1 MTKLLFSVFQICI
14 IFFFHISLCSQNR
27 NLDSLLAEHNI
38 KLTNEK
44 VIVLIGEEYAAQ
56 KKWDLAI
63 KFYKKLVELDPENS
77 DYFYRLGGT
86 QAAYSETISKFKVL
100 SLIKKAKLNLI
111 KANKLDKSNIF
122 SRWAL
127 VQILTELPAIIGGDK
142 EKAKMYTDEIFNIS
156 KIHGLLAKQYIYS
169 FVDNNDKLQNI
180 EDDIVDLLE
189 KEPNLFDFNYFNY
202 KAGILLVDK
211 KYKNYNLANNYLSYY
226 INKFSSADRFS
237 IENAYYLLAYSNF
250 KLGDNSYLYFLDKSD
265 YLAKKSLSKD
275 YDLIKKIDELYKVI
289 KE

>member
-14 IFFFHISLCSQNR
+14 IFFFHISLSSQNR

-38 KLTNEK
+38 RLTNEK

-86 QAAYSETISKFKVL
+86 QAAYSETISKFMVL
-100 SLIKKAKLNLI
+100 SHIKKAKLNLI

-142 EKAKMYTDEIFNIS
+142 DKAKIYTDEMFNIS

-189 KEPNLFDFNYFNY
+189 KEPNLFDFNYFNF

-211 KYKNYNLANNYLSYY
+211 KYKNYNLANNFLSHY

-265 YLAKKSLSKD
+265 YLDKKSLSED